1 MSFVYACKLIIG
13 DMIAFKTGFLFLF
26 IIAVTK
32 DHFFIS
38 QLASETSHHLR
49 VFLPFCFGY

>member
-1 MSFVYACKLIIG
+1 MSFVYACKLVIG
-13 DMIAFKTGFLFLF
+13 YMTAYKIGFFLF